1 MASETIDIKGPP
13 LLSSPTV
20 NLYPIGSDTATI
32 SALSATEATNSKG
45 TYLPVVTTDPTPGW
59 YSVDLVSGGAV
70 YAKWHVYLTNTART
84 AYAADYPH
92 EVIDGRNVTANMIE
106 IGGEAATADGAVNFQ
121 AGDVAKSGEKMDLV
135 DAPNA
140 TAVTAIQSGLATP
153 TNITAGTITT
163 VSGNVDGSV
172 NSVTTGVTVST
183 NNDKTGYSL
192 SQSFPANFAALGINA
207 SGHVERVVLVDT
219 TTENM
224 DMRGTND
231 ALLAA
236 SYVVPPTVGEID
248 AELSGA
254 HGAGSWIT
262 ADISGISTLTQSDVR
277 DAVGLATADLDT
289 QLGGI
294 KDDLDIITGGDGAIL
309 ATSQPNY
316 DVPVL
321 VRGEMDANST
331 KLANLDATI
340 TSRASQASVDDVP
353 TSTEFEART
362 LVSANYATEAS
373 LTAAQADLDTITD
386 NGVALATSQPNYA
399 PAKAGDA
406 MALTSG
412 ERTTLVGV
420 IWDALASGL
429 LTVGSIGKL
438 IVDNLNAAI
447 TSRAS
452 QTSVDAIP
460 TTISIKKNTA
470 LDAFTFPML
479 DADDAFVTGATVT
492 ATRSIDGASFAACA
506 NSPAEIDTTGV
517 YAIDL
522 SASDLNGDT
531 ILLRMAATGAK
542 TQVFT
547 IVTQP

>member
-59 YSVDLVSGGAV
+59 YSIDLVSSGVV
-70 YAKWHVYLTNTART
+70 YAKWQVYLTNTTRT
-84 AYAADYPH
+84 AYAADYPL
-92 EVIDGRNVTANMIE
+92 EVIDGRNVTANMVA
-106 IGGEAATADGAVNFQ
+106 IGGEAVTADGAVNFQ
-121 AGDVAKSGEKMDLV
+121 AGDVAKSGQQMDIV

-140 TAVTAIQSGLATP
+140 TAVTAIQDGLATP

-172 NSVTTGVTVST
+172 NSVTTGVTVTT
-183 NNDKTGYSL
+183 NNDKTGYAL
-192 SQSFPANFAALGINA
+192 SQSFPTNFAALGINA

-219 TTENM
+219 TTENT
-224 DMRGTND
+224 DMRGTDD

-236 SYVVPPTVGEID
+236 GYTTPPTVEEID

-254 HGAGSWIT
+254 HGSGSWLT
-262 ADISGISTLTQSDVR
+262 ADISGVSTLTQSDVR
-277 DAVGLATADLDT
+277 DAVGLANPDLDT
-289 QLGGI
+289 QLSGI
-294 KDDLDIITGGDGAIL
+294 KDDLDIITGGDGVTL

-321 VRGEMDANST
+321 VRGEMDTNST

-340 TSRASQASVDDVP
+340 TSRASQTSVDDVP
-353 TSTEFEART
+353 TNTEFEART
-362 LVSANYATEAS
+362 LVAANYATDAA

-386 NGVALATSQPNYA
+386 NGVALATAQPNYA

-412 ERTTLVGV
+412 ERETLAGAVLSISVSGIQDSAAEHSLCSIILATLESAISGTTWTINKTDGTTLY
-420 IWDALASGL
+420 LS
-429 LTVGSIGKL
+429 K
-438 IVDNLNAAI
+438 
-447 TSRAS
+447 
-452 QTSVDAIP
+452 
-460 TTISIKKNTA
+460 
-470 LDAFTFPML
+470 
-479 DADDAFVTGATVT
+479 TVT
-492 ATRSIDGASFAACA
+492 KDAS
-506 NSPAEIDTTGV
+506 AEPITGV
-517 YAIDL
+517 
-522 SASDLNGDT
+522 S
-531 ILLRMAATGAK
+531 
-542 TQVFT
+542 
-547 IVTQP
+547 